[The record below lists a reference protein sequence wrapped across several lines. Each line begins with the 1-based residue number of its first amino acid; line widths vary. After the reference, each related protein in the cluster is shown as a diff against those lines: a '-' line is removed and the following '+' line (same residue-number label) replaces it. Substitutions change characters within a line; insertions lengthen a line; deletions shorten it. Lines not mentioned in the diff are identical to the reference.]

1 VILLVGI
8 IVLIAF
14 ANSVAMKWP
23 AC

>member
-1 VILLVGI
+1 LLVGI
-8 IVLIAF
+8 MVLIAF

>member
-8 IVLIAF
+8 MVLIAF